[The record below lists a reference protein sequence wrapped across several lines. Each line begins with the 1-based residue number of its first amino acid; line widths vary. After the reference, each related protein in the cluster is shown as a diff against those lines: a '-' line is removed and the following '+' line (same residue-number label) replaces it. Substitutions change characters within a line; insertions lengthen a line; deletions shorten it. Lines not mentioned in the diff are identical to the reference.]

1 MNDYEFACF
10 FQAELE
16 RHLRETSD
24 QDYRLNPP
32 QALAFATLVRRVREM
47 ADEFEGRVE
56 PIKIIPRLGCG
67 SVTATLPLIDL
78 CGSALRKFGSILQY
92 ASALSIDALT
102 DGNVCISL
110 NVPDVYVPKTSS

>member
-32 QALAFATLVRRVREM
+32 QALAFATLVRRM
-47 ADEFEGRVE
+47 GSLWSYW
-56 PIKIIPRLGCG
+56 IPQIQRTHKKRCD
-67 SVTATLPLIDL
+67 SVV
-78 CGSALRKFGSILQY
+78 FQ
-92 ASALSIDALT
+92 
-102 DGNVCISL
+102 
-110 NVPDVYVPKTSS
+110 

>member
-10 FQAELE
+10 FQTELE

-32 QALAFATLVRRVREM
+32 QALAFATLVRRVREL

-56 PIKIIPRLGCG
+56 PIKIIPRLCCG

-78 CGSALRKFGSILQY
+78 SESALRKFSSILQY
-92 ASALSIDALT
+92 TSALTVDALT
-102 DGNVCISL
+102 DGSICISL
-110 NVPDVYVPKTSS
+110 NVPDVYVPKT